1 MCFLLELLCSEN
13 CLLLWPVSVFLWG
26 SLVIPSVVLC
36 TCDGIRLVPINSSG
50 VGGMDPGS
58 RGWGIRKLV
67 NVSLPHKITLWN
79 VIRYPQAL
87 RRQGGEALARG
98 NVVFACFSAT
108 HKHMLLLCLDSTP
121 QGACQ
126 RLGLLQLWAQALF
139 QGKGRE
145 KARANS
151 RSSFCFIL
159 TAQLSVSCSSHPAQ
173 HTSSNQVSVRVFLA
187 VWYLSSFAS

>member
-1 MCFLLELLCSEN
+1 MHFLLKLLCSEN
-13 CLLLWPVSVFLWG
+13 CLLLWPVFLLG
-26 SLVIPSVVLC
+26 SLVIPSVVKR

-50 VGGMDPGS
+50 VGGMDSGS
-58 RGWGIRKLV
+58 GGRGIRKLFI
-67 NVSLPHKITLWN
+67 VSSPHKITLWN
-79 VIRYPQAL
+79 AIRYPQAL

-108 HKHMLLLCLDSTP
+108 YKHRLLLLCLDSTP

-173 HTSSNQVSVRVFLA
+173 HTSSNQVSIQVFLA
-187 VWYLSSFAS
+187 V